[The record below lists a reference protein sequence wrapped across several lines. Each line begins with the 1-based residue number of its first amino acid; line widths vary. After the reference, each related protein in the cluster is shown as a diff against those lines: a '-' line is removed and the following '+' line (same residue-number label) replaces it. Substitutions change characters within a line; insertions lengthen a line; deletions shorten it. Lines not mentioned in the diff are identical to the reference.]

1 MELQEF
7 LAQTKSDIR
16 NRIDQRTLE
25 GADPFPFEEEVFT
38 GIAMEH
44 MSDHGLCHDPQQL
57 HFERKIGNANL
68 KLSGYAFSE
77 DGEQVDLFVSLYGG
91 VEEIQIRPESDA
103 KRSAEQCLRFLAE
116 CLEKGLHTKV
126 DKSDPVYDFTVV
138 LKELFPKLDQIRIFV
153 LTDCVIKSATKRFQD
168 RIVDGKTIKLEIMD
182 IERLYRHC
190 SEGRPRDEVVVDF
203 REVSGTSL
211 PCVFVS
217 GGDSGFDY
225 ALAAIPGKALKFIY
239 EKFGPRLLE
248 ANVRSFLSSTGKV
261 NKGIRDTLRDAPE
274 RFIAYNNGIVLTVD
288 EIVLAK
294 NEAGSE
300 CIVGLKGMQIV
311 NGGQT
316 TASIYFTHRRESGID
331 LGKVFVPAKI
341 VVLKNNGGDE
351 EEDLIADISRFANS
365 QTAVK
370 ASDLAANKSFH
381 IELERLSKSVY
392 CPDGTTRWFYERAA
406 GSFKTLLLREGT
418 TPARLKSIKD
428 SFPTTRRVNKTE
440 LAKYLAAWSQKP
452 HQVGLGNQK
461 NFEKFMTEISDLT
474 PDSTFYKHSIA
485 KTILYRQVEA
495 IVRRSQVAAF
505 QANVVAYLVAL
516 LAKTDS
522 ANISF
527 DNIWSNQ
534 DIPAALKERIRS
546 HVPIVDRALQTT
558 ARGKMIS
565 EWAKRSEC
573 WEELSKADLR

>member
-7 LAQTKSDIR
+7 LSQTKTDVR

-25 GADPFPFEEEVFT
+25 GADPFLFEEEVFT
-38 GIAMEH
+38 GIVMEH
-44 MSDHGLCHDPQQL
+44 MSEYGLCHDPQQL
-57 HFERKIGNANL
+57 HFERKIGNATL

-77 DGEQVDLFVSLYGG
+77 DEEQVDLFVSLYGD
-91 VEEIQIRPESDA
+91 VEELQTRPESDA
-103 KRSAEQCLRFLAE
+103 KKSAEQCLRFLAE
-116 CLEKGLHTKV
+116 CLEKGLQSKV
-126 DKSDPVYDFTVV
+126 DKSDPVYDFTGV
-138 LKELFPKLDQIRIFV
+138 LKEVFSKLEQIRIIV

-203 REVSGTSL
+203 REVSGCTL
-211 PCVFVS
+211 PCVYVS
-217 GGDSGFDY
+217 GGESGFDY
-225 ALAAIPGKALKFIY
+225 ALAAIPGNALRFIY

-288 EIVLAK
+288 EIVLGKDETGNA
-294 NEAGSE
+294 S
-300 CIVGLKGMQIV
+300 IVGLKGMQIV

-316 TASIYFTHRRESGID
+316 TASIYFTHRKESGID

-341 VVLKNNGGDE
+341 VVLNGNGSED

-370 ASDLAANKSFH
+370 ASDLAANKTFH
-381 IELERLSKSVY
+381 IELERLSKSIY
-392 CPDGTTRWFYERAA
+392 CTDGTTRWFYERAA

-418 TPARLKSIKD
+418 TPSKLKALKD
-428 SFPTTRRVNKTE
+428 SYPTTRRLNKTE
-440 LAKYLAAWSQKP
+440 LAKCLTAWNQMP
-452 HQVGLGNQK
+452 HQVGTGNQK
-461 NFEKFMTEISDLT
+461 NFEKFMSEIGDLV
-474 PDSTFYKHSIA
+474 PDTSYYKHSIA
-485 KTILYRQVEA
+485 KAILYRQVES
-495 IVRRSQVAAF
+495 IVRRCQVAAF

-516 LAKTDS
+516 LAKTS
-522 ANISF
+522 SETINL
-527 DNIWSNQ
+527 DNIWINQ
-534 DIPAALKERIRS
+534 DIPAALKERIRLL
-546 HVPIVDRALQTT
+546 VPKIDKLLQES
-558 ARGKMIS
+558 ARGRMIS
-565 EWAKRSEC
+565 EWAKRPEC
-573 WEELSKADLR
+573 WEEIAKANLG

>member
-1 MELQEF
+1 MELVEF
-7 LAQTKSDIR
+7 LAQTKSDVR

-38 GIAMEH
+38 GIAMDH
-44 MSDHGLCHDPQQL
+44 MCEHGLCHDPQQL

-77 DGEQVDLFVSLYGG
+77 DGEQVDLFVSLFGG
-91 VEEIQIRPESDA
+91 YEEIQIKPESDA
-103 KRSAEQCLRFLAE
+103 KRSAEQCLRFLTG
-116 CLEKGLHTKV
+116 CLEKSLHAKV
-126 DKSDPVYDFTVV
+126 DKSDPVYDFTIV

-153 LTDCVIKSATKRFQD
+153 LTDSVIKSTTKRFQD

-182 IERLYRHC
+182 IERLFRHC

-203 REVSGTSL
+203 REVSGTAL
-211 PCVFVS
+211 PCVYVS

-225 ALAAIPGKALKFIY
+225 ALAAIPGKALRFIY

-248 ANVRSFLSSTGKV
+248 ANVRSFLSSNGKV

-288 EIVLAK
+288 EIVLGK
-294 NEAGSE
+294 NETGNE

-316 TASIYFTHRRESGID
+316 TASIYFTHRKDGID
-331 LGKVFVPAKI
+331 LTKVFVPAKI
-341 VVLKNNGGDE
+341 VVLKSEGEDD

-370 ASDLAANKSFH
+370 ASDLAANKGFH
-381 IELERLSKSVY
+381 IELERLSKSIY
-392 CPDGTTRWFYERAA
+392 CADGTTRWFYERAA

-418 TPARLKSIKD
+418 TPAKLKALKD
-428 SFPTTRRVNKTE
+428 SYPTTRRVNKTE
-440 LAKYLAAWSQKP
+440 LAKYLVAWNQKP
-452 HQVGLGNQK
+452 HQVGTGNQK
-461 NFEKFMTEISDLT
+461 NFEKFMSEIGDLV
-474 PDSTFYKHSIA
+474 PDSLFYKHSIA

-516 LAKTDS
+516 LSKTDS
-522 ANISF
+522 GVINF

-534 DIPAALKERIRS
+534 DIPIALKERIRLL
-546 HVPIVDRALQTT
+546 VPIVDRALQTT
-558 ARGKMIS
+558 AKGKMIS
-565 EWAKRSEC
+565 EWAKKPEC
-573 WEELSKADLR
+573 WEEISNARLV

>member
-1 MELQEF
+1 MELIEF
-7 LAQTKSDIR
+7 LAQTKSDVR

-44 MSDHGLCHDPQQL
+44 MCEHGLCHDPQQL
-57 HFERKIGNANL
+57 HFERKIGSANL

-77 DGEQVDLFVSLYGG
+77 DGEQIDLFVSLFGG
-91 VEEIQIRPESDA
+91 FEEIQIKPESDA
-103 KRSAEQCLRFLAE
+103 KRSADQCLRFLTE
-116 CLEKGLHTKV
+116 CLEKSLHTKV
-126 DKSDPVYDFTVV
+126 DKSDPVYDFTIV

-153 LTDCVIKSATKRFQD
+153 LTDSVIKSATKRFQD

-182 IERLYRHC
+182 IERLFRHC
-190 SEGRPRDEVVVDF
+190 SEGRPRDEVVIDF
-203 REVSGTSL
+203 REVSGAPL

-217 GGDSGFDY
+217 GGDCGFDY
-225 ALAAIPGKALKFIY
+225 ALAAIPGNALRFIY

-261 NKGIRDTLRDAPE
+261 NKGIRETLRDAPE

-288 EIVLAK
+288 EIVLGK
-294 NEAGSE
+294 NETGNE

-316 TASIYFTHRRESGID
+316 TASIYFTHRKDGID

-341 VVLKNNGGDE
+341 VVLKSNGEDD

-370 ASDLAANKSFH
+370 ASDLAANKGFH

-392 CPDGTTRWFYERAA
+392 CTDGTTRWFYERAA

-418 TPARLKSIKD
+418 TPAKLKALKD
-428 SFPTTRRVNKTE
+428 SYPTTRRVNKTE
-440 LAKYLAAWSQKP
+440 LAKYLVAWNQKP
-452 HQVGLGNQK
+452 HQVGTGNQK
-461 NFEKFMTEISDLT
+461 NFEKFMSEIGDLV
-474 PDSTFYKHSIA
+474 PDSSFYKHSIA

-505 QANVVAYLVAL
+505 QANVVAYLVAR

-522 ANISF
+522 GAMNL
-527 DNIWSNQ
+527 DNIWINQ
-534 DIPAALKERIRS
+534 DIPATLKERIRS
-546 HVPIVDRALQTT
+546 LVPIVDRALQAT
-558 ARGKMIS
+558 AKGRMVS
-565 EWAKRSEC
+565 EWAKRPEC
-573 WEELSKADLR
+573 WEEISKANLG

>member
-7 LAQTKSDIR
+7 LTQTKSDVR

-44 MSDHGLCHDPQQL
+44 MSEHGLCHDPEQL
-57 HFERKIGNANL
+57 HFERKIGNATL

-103 KRSAEQCLRFLAE
+103 KKSAEQCLRFLAE
-116 CLEKGLHTKV
+116 CLEKGLQSKV
-126 DKSDPVYDFTVV
+126 DKSDPVYDFTCV
-138 LKELFPKLDQIRIFV
+138 LKDIFPKLDQVRIFV
-153 LTDCVIKSATKRFQD
+153 LTDSVIKSKTKRFQD

-182 IERLYRHC
+182 IERLYHHC
-190 SEGRPRDEVVVDF
+190 SEGRPRDEVIVDF
-203 REVSGTSL
+203 REVSGGSV
-211 PCVFVS
+211 PCVYVS

-225 ALAAIPGKALKFIY
+225 ALAAIPGNALRFIY

-261 NKGIRDTLRDAPE
+261 NRGIRDTLRDAPE

-288 EIVLAK
+288 EIVLEK
-294 NEAGSE
+294 NEAGGSG
-300 CIVGLKGMQIV
+300 IVGLKGIQIV

-316 TASIYFTHRRESGID
+316 TASIYFTHRKEPGID

-341 VVLKNNGGDE
+341 VVLKSSVGED

-370 ASDLAANKSFH
+370 ASDLAANKTFH

-392 CPDGTTRWFYERAA
+392 CSDGTSRWFYERAA

-418 TPARLKSIKD
+418 TPAKLKSLKD
-428 SFPTTRRVNKTE
+428 SYPTTRRVNKTE
-440 LAKYLAAWSQKP
+440 LAKYLVAWNQKP
-452 HQVGLGNQK
+452 HQVGTGNQK
-461 NFEKFMTEISDLT
+461 NFEKFMSEIGDLV
-474 PDSTFYKHSIA
+474 PDSTYYKHSIA
-485 KTILYRQVEA
+485 KAILYRQVET
-495 IVRRSQVAAF
+495 IVRRTQIAAF
-505 QANVVAYLVAL
+505 QANVVAYLVSL
-516 LAKTDS
+516 LAKTSSD
-522 ANISF
+522 AINF
-527 DNIWSNQ
+527 DNIWINQ
-534 DIPAALKERIRS
+534 DIPSALKERIRS
-546 HVPIVDRALQTT
+546 LVPVVDRALQTT
-558 ARGKMIS
+558 AKGRMIS
-565 EWAKRSEC
+565 EWAKKPEC
-573 WEELSKADLR
+573 WEEISSMKI